1 MRVTRATTVLL
12 SLATLC
18 ATACRGDRDHTPPP
32 PEPAAKPDVASAPAA
47 TPPAAAGAL
56 GNLGPLSS
64 MLADKLDAPGPY
76 DPPRQ
81 SKDFDAGK
89 PHWLT
94 LDLGGEIGELA
105 PMSLFGGGALIEL
118 HALLQRL
125 DRLAAD
131 ANVQG
136 LLVRFTDVGLDMAT
150 AEEVRGAFHKFKDGG
165 RRKLVCHAD
174 TPTNAVYYLMTA
186 CDSVGVQPVGE
197 VMIPGPMAMPL
208 HLRGLLD
215 KLGVIPDFVHVG
227 AFKGAAEPLT
237 RTEPSKE
244 MRETLSAVVDQAYLT
259 MQTGIAAGRNMT
271 PETAA
276 QRIDEAL
283 FTSEG
288 ALAAG
293 LVDSVA
299 TYEDFRTQHTSGAP
313 WKQVKLKD
321 SARGGGFDME
331 KLQAFLGL
339 VPPKRPTE
347 PHIALVYA
355 LGSIIDGRGQGTLG
369 ARQQIAGR
377 TLAAAIDNLTDDAN
391 VAAIL
396 LRVDSGGGSA
406 MASEQIWRA
415 LQRAKEKK
423 PIIVS
428 MGGVAAS
435 GGYYIS
441 CGATKIFALA
451 NTLTGSIGVVGGK
464 IAVEGMLEKVGIR
477 TFPIGKGKRAA
488 MWSGMTP
495 WTEGERATVLATME
509 EIYQVFLG
517 RVASGRGKS
526 PEEIHTIAQG
536 RVWTGAAAKERGLVD
551 ELGGLTE
558 ALAEARKLTGVSAE
572 VPLEVYPPEPTIK
585 DIIEGFDTGPSL
597 IRAAAEQQLVPGLG
611 AALGPAGLAAV
622 HRVLAQLDGLREQ
635 PIQTALIWP
644 VLTR

>member
-1 MRVTRATTVLL
+1 MRVTRATTALL
-12 SLATLC
+12 SLAVLC
-18 ATACRGDRDHTPPP
+18 ATACRGDRQPGQSPP
-32 PEPAAKPDVASAPAA
+32 PETTDKRDVAPASAPAA
-47 TPPAAAGAL
+47 PAGPLA
-56 GNLGPLSS
+56 NLGPLSS

-81 SKDFDAGK
+81 SPGFDATK

-94 LDLGGEIGELA
+94 LDLTGEIGELA
-105 PMSLFGGGALIEL
+105 PMSLFGGGAVIEL

-150 AEEVRGAFHKFKDGG
+150 AEEVRGAFLAFKAEGK
-165 RRKLVCHAD
+165 RKLVCHAD
-174 TPTNAVYYLMTA
+174 TPTNAVYYLMSA
-186 CDSVGVQPVGE
+186 CDAVGVQPVGE
-197 VMIPGPMAMPL
+197 VVIPGPMAMPL

-215 KLGVIPDFVHVG
+215 KLGVVPDFVHVG

-237 RTEPSKE
+237 RPEPSRE
-244 MRETLSAVVDQAYLT
+244 MRETLTAVIDQAYQT
-259 MQTGIAAGRNMT
+259 MQAGIAAGRKLS
-271 PETAA
+271 PETVAE
-276 QRIDEAL
+276 RIDQAL
-283 FTSEG
+283 FTSDG

-299 TYEDFRTQHTSGAP
+299 TYEDFRTQHTSGAA

-321 SARGGGFDME
+321 SPSGGGFDME
-331 KLQAFLGL
+331 KLQTFLGL
-339 VPPKRPTE
+339 VPPKRPKE

-355 LGSIIDGRGQGTLG
+355 LGGIIDGRGQGTLG
-369 ARQQIAGR
+369 ARHQIAGR
-377 TLAAAIDNLTDDAN
+377 TLAAAIDNLADDAN

-423 PIIVS
+423 PIVVS

-464 IAVEGMLEKVGIR
+464 IALEGMLEKVGIR
-477 TFPIGKGKRAA
+477 TFPITRGKRAA
-488 MWSGMTP
+488 MWSSMTP
-495 WTEGERATVLATME
+495 WTEGERASVLATME
-509 EIYQVFLG
+509 EIYKVFLG

-526 PEEIHTIAQG
+526 PEEVHVMAQG

-558 ALAEARKLTGVSAE
+558 ALAEARKLSGIGPE
-572 VPLEVYPPEPTIK
+572 VALEVYPPEPTIK
-585 DIIEGFDTGPSL
+585 DIVEGFDTSPGL
-597 IRAAAEQQLVPGLG
+597 IRAAVDHDLVAGIA
-611 AALGPAGLAAV
+611 AALGQGGVAAV
-622 HRVLAQLDGLREQ
+622 SGVLAQLDALRDD

-644 VLTR
+644 VLLR